1 MGNAVWDSIVEGMDA
16 IQWSDSSQKNFS
28 NRRIIKGGIR
38 KFADSAMKEEGEESE
53 RDELKA
59 TWEAYDKEDSDEVK
73 EIIGRKSDL
82 NDELRDS
89 TDITAARR
97 SLRFY
102 GKKRAESDNNK
113 LHWFGKLMH
122 QTFNFLQPQMALIET
137 DATAK
142 AKDGSSALHVVAK
155 MATSSWLAA
164 PHFAVCFGTSRMITL
179 LLNRG
184 VRTDACDKDGNN
196 PLTYMT
202 AAQQRDLIDEI
213 ITIAHL
219 LCSQG
224 SKPKTSGACLRNHA
238 GELLAVL
245 EYRHK
250 CYLLLMLIP
259 SEVIKAEKPP
269 SPFT

>member
-38 KFADSAMKEEGEESE
+38 KFADSAVKEEGEESE

-142 AKDGSSALHVVAK
+142 AKAGR
-155 MATSSWLAA
+155 TP

-213 ITIAHL
+213 ITIAQL